1 MNRKETV
8 SVLALLRAAFPAFY
22 REMDRRELEKIVDL
36 WEDMFRP
43 DDGRIVA
50 AAVKALIAAK
60 TDSFPPS
67 VGAVKEKVRQITAP
81 ETSSEQEAWARI
93 SKALRNG
100 TYGAE
105 QEFAALPEELQRV
118 VGGPEQLRA
127 WAAMDEKSVQSV
139 VASNVQRSYRAKS
152 QASREF
158 AALPEDVKALCRSR
172 ARRLA
177 QQEPPPEPKPLP
189 PRSRTAEDIAAD
201 IQRMKQT
208 LQAAQQP
215 KRPAAN
221 AYAPISD
228 AEWEARRTAAISRL
242 KEVEEM
248 KNFSDCEVTRRR

>member
-36 WEDMFRP
+36 WEDMFRQ

-67 VGAVKEKVRQITAP
+67 VGAVKEKVRQIAEP
-81 ETSSEQEAWARI
+81 ETVSEQEAWSRI

-105 QEFAALPEELQRV
+105 QEFAALPEDLQRV
-118 VGGPEQLRA
+118 VGSPEQLRA

-139 VASNVQRSYRAKS
+139 VASNVQRSYRAKA

-158 AALPEDVKALCRSR
+158 SALPEDVKALSRSL
-172 ARRLA
+172 ARQLA
-177 QQEPPPEPKPLP
+177 PPEPPPAPKPLP

-201 IQRMKQT
+201 IQRMKQV
-208 LQAAQQP
+208 LQAAHQP
-215 KRPAAN
+215 PKPIAPAPN
-221 AYAPISD
+221 PISD
-228 AEWEARRTAAISRL
+228 EEWEQHRKAAIARL
-242 KEVEEM
+242 KEM
-248 KNFSDCEVTRRR
+248 